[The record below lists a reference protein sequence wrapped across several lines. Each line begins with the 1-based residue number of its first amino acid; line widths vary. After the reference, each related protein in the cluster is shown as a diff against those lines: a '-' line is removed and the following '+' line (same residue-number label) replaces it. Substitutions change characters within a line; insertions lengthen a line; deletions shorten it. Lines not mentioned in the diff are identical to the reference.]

1 MANIY
6 KNAGFNLST
15 TNLTTVYTV
24 PTDRTAIVKSI
35 QVNNDDSSAIQVEI
49 SVTDSSASTTY
60 KVYHKDLAADTTDN
74 GVVAHLVLESGDIV
88 KIQAASANKIEG
100 MISYLEIF
108 DEKSA

>member
-49 SVTDSSASTTY
+49 SVTDSSASATY

-74 GVVAHLVLESGDIV
+74 GVVAPLVLESGDIV